1 MARALVTGGGG
12 FIGSHLVRALL
23 DRGHAVR
30 VVDDF
35 SSGRRENLEE
45 VLGDVELI
53 DDPGGIV
60 SEKVCA
66 RAASDVD
73 VILHQGAVPS
83 VTRSV
88 ADPLQTN
95 RVNVSGTL
103 TLLEAARIAGVGR
116 FVYASS
122 SSVYGGGEGDVRRE
136 DDVPRPLS
144 PYAVSKLAVENY
156 AVLYHGLHGMET
168 VGLRYFNVFGPRQDP
183 ASQYAAVIPLFI
195 RELLGGRSPV
205 IYGDGEQT
213 RDFTYVDNVVLGN
226 LLALEAK
233 GVGGEIFNLAMGRK
247 CSVND
252 LFSKLREV
260 IGAETIEPSYAPAR
274 KGDVVHSLADISKA
288 KKLLGY
294 VAKVP
299 LEEGLRRTVDWYR
312 GSGSGE

>member
-23 DRGHAVR
+23 DRGYTVR

-45 VLGDVELI
+45 VLGDIELI

-103 TLLEAARIAGVGR
+103 ALLEAARAAGVGR

-122 SSVYGGGEGDVRRE
+122 SSVYGDAEGDVRRE
-136 DDVPRPLS
+136 DDAPQPLS
-144 PYAVSKLAVENY
+144 PYAVSKLSAENY
-156 AVLYHGLHGMET
+156 AVLYHELHGMET

-183 ASQYAAVIPLFI
+183 ASQYAAVIPIFI
-195 RELLGGRSPV
+195 QELLGGRSPV

-213 RDFTYVDNVVLGN
+213 RDFTYVDNVVWGN

-247 CSVND
+247 CSVNE
-252 LFSKLREV
+252 LFLKLREV
-260 IGAETIEPSYAPAR
+260 IGAENIEPSYAPAR

-294 VAKVP
+294 EAKVP
-299 LEEGLRRTVDWYR
+299 FEEGLRRTVDWYR